1 MRGDKVIVRA
11 LRDEP
16 LVRRVWDVNEKAVFI
31 CSEEN
36 FRLLT
41 KGQMGLWPVGFFR
54 EDVFRYD
61 ASMVHGTN
69 GQIEPDPTL
78 WERLIPWQEE

>member
-16 LVRRVWDVNEKAVFI
+16 LVRRVWDVSEKAVFI

-36 FRLLT
+36 FRLLAT
-41 KGQMGLWPVGFFR
+41 GQLGLWPVGFFR
-54 EDVFRYD
+54 EDVFKYD
-61 ASMVHGTN
+61 ASVVHGIN
-69 GQIEPDPTL
+69 GKIEADPTL
-78 WERLIPWQEE
+78 WERLTLWQEE